1 MRLID
6 PDVELVAAGSSGP
19 DMPTFGEWER
29 TVLAECLPDVDH
41 LSLHLYVED
50 ADGTDPASLLAS
62 GDGSRECAS
71 QSALRSG
78 AVAPPTRVLGR

>member
-50 ADGTDPASLLAS
+50 ADGTADNLATF
-62 GDGSRECAS
+62 RMKRAPTTTRP
-71 QSALRSG
+71 LRT
-78 AVAPPTRVLGR
+78 AT